1 MTTTL
6 IGSKAI
12 KHHFPDF
19 PREPN
24 DVDFFSPHNR
34 EQLELPNAT
43 KRVETFWHEDLA
55 KWGWKDIATPDEL
68 YTIKVSHAFWELK
81 NGSWSKHMMDI
92 LFLQSKGATLI
103 PELYKIL
110 YKIWEDTHGKKKVNL
125 EADPE
130 TFFNDKIVKRVYDHD
145 SIHESVAYYDRPLFE
160 RILRDDSD
168 VAVDKSKWDAMD
180 HEDKLKMVRE
190 EIYATALE
198 RKLVP
203 SDYTSSPGA
212 AYNWTL
218 QKTIT
223 SLTKGWFALFV
234 VENFKDL
241 TKADVDYVKRHRDN
255 AHMLR
260 PYK

>member
-1 MTTTL
+1 MTHVL
-6 IGSKAI
+6 VGSKAMYHWFEDARSQKDI
-12 KHHFPDF
+12 DY
-19 PREPN
+19 
-24 DVDFFSPHNR
+24 FSD
-34 EQLELPNAT
+34 ELHGYT
-43 KRVETFWHEDLA
+43 EEDGTRIETFWHPDLDRWN
-55 KWGWKDIATPDEL
+55 WGPVASANEL
-68 YTIKVSHAFWELK
+68 YTIKVSHSFWELK

-92 LFLQSKGATLI
+92 LFLQSKGAILI

-110 YKIWEDTHGKKKVNL
+110 YKIWEETHGKKKVNL

-145 SIHESVAYYDRPLFE
+145 SIHESVAYYHRPLFE

-203 SDYTSSPGA
+203 SDYKSSPGA

-218 QKTIT
+218 RKTIT

-241 TKADVDYVKRHRDN
+241 TKADIDYVKRHRDN

>member
-1 MTTTL
+1 MITVL
-6 IGSKAI
+6 IGSSAM
-12 KHHFPDF
+12 KHHFPDS
-19 PREPN
+19 REPKDIDYFCDEFQSTSVN
-24 DVDFFSPHNR
+24 GKIRDER
-34 EQLELPNAT
+34 
-43 KRVETFWHEDLA
+43 FWHPDLVLWP
-55 KWGWKDIATPDEL
+55 WGEIATPDEL

-81 NGSWSKHMMDI
+81 NRSWDKHMMDI
-92 LFLQSKGATLI
+92 LFLQSKGAKLI
-103 PELYKIL
+103 PELYAIL

-125 EADPE
+125 EAEPDE
-130 TFFNDKIVKRVYDHD
+130 FFNDKIVKRVFDHD

-160 RILRDDSD
+160 RILRDNSD

-218 QKTIT
+218 RKTIT

-241 TKADVDYVKRHRDN
+241 TKADVDYVKRHKDN
-255 AHMLR
+255 AHKLR

>member
-1 MTTTL
+1 MTNTL
-6 IGSKAI
+6 IGSLAMRT
-12 KHHFPDF
+12 HFPDS
-19 PREPN
+19 REPKDIDYFGDN
-24 DVDFFSPHNR
+24 SPASFTIYG
-34 EQLELPNAT
+34 EGI
-43 KRVETFWHEDLA
+43 KVESFWHPDLA
-55 KWGWKDIATPDEL
+55 QWNWGTIATPDEL

-81 NGSWSKHMMDI
+81 NKSWNKHMMDV
-92 LFLQSKGATLI
+92 LFLQSKGAKLI

-110 YKIWEDTHGKKKVNL
+110 YKVWEDTHGKKKVNL
-125 EADPE
+125 ESDPDD
-130 TFFNDKIVKRVYDHD
+130 FFNDTVVKRIYDHD
-145 SIHESVAYYDRPLFE
+145 SLHESVAYYDRPLFE

-168 VAVDKSKWDAMD
+168 VAVDKSKWEALS

-198 RKLVP
+198 RKIIP
-203 SDYTSSPGA
+203 SDYTASAGA

-218 QKTIT
+218 RKTIT

-241 TKADVDYVKRHRDN
+241 TRADVDYVKRHKAN
-255 AHMLR
+255 SHMLR

>member
-1 MTTTL
+1 MTEVL
-6 IGSKAI
+6 VGSKAMY
-12 KHHFPDF
+12 HW
-19 PREPN
+19 
-24 DVDFFSPHNR
+24 FSDAR
-34 EQLELPNAT
+34 AQKDIDYFSDESQST
-43 KRVETFWHEDLA
+43 TTTGGTRVETFWHPNLDRWN
-55 KWGWKDIATPDEL
+55 WGPVASPNEL

-81 NGSWSKHMMDI
+81 NGSWNKHMMDVM
-92 LFLQSKGATLI
+92 FLQSKGAVLI
-103 PELYKIL
+103 PELYDIL
-110 YKIWEDTHGKKKVNL
+110 YKIWEEVHGKKKVNL
-125 EADPE
+125 EADPDE
-130 TFFNDKIVKRVYDHD
+130 FFNDKIVKRIFDHD

-160 RILRDDSD
+160 RILRDNSD
-168 VAVDKSKWDAMD
+168 VAVDKSKWDALA

-190 EIYATALE
+190 EVYATALE

-203 SDYTSSPGA
+203 TGYKYSAGK

-241 TKADVDYVKRHRDN
+241 TRADVDYVQRHKDN
-255 AHMLR
+255 AHKLR

>member
-1 MTTTL
+1 MKPVL

-12 KHHFPDF
+12 KDSFPDF
-19 PREPN
+19 PREPK
-24 DVDFFSPHNR
+24 DLDYFSKDLAEPTKVDG
-34 EQLELPNAT
+34 L
-43 KRVETFWHEDLA
+43 KIETFYHPDLE
-55 KWGWKDIATPDEL
+55 KWDWSSGIASPDEL

-81 NGSWSKHMMDI
+81 NGSWSKHMMDV
-92 LFLQSKGATLI
+92 LFLQSKGAKLI

-110 YKIWEDTHGKKKVNL
+110 YKVWEDTHGKKKVNL

-130 TFFNDKIVKRVYDHD
+130 EFFNDKIVKRIYDHD

-168 VAVDKSKWDAMD
+168 VAVDKSKWDALD

-203 SDYTSSPGA
+203 TDYKASAGA

-218 QKTIT
+218 RKTIT

>member
-1 MTTTL
+1 MDTL
-6 IGSKAI
+6 IGSTAI
-12 KHHFPDF
+12 KYHFPDF
-19 PREPN
+19 PREPQ
-24 DVDFFSPHNR
+24 DVDYFSPKK
-34 EQLELPNAT
+34 LIGPDGG
-43 KRVETFWHEDLA
+43 KKVETFWHEDLQGA
-55 KWGWKDIATPDEL
+55 FSGIIADPDEL

-81 NGSWSKHMMDI
+81 NGTWSKHMMDV
-92 LFLQSKGATLI
+92 LFLQSKGAKLI

-110 YKIWEDTHGKKKVNL
+110 YKVWEDTHGKKKVNL

-218 QKTIT
+218 RKTIT

-241 TKADVDYVKRHRDN
+241 TKADVDYVKRHKDN
-255 AHMLR
+255 AHKLR

>member
-1 MTTTL
+1 MTHVL
-6 IGSKAI
+6 IGSKALY
-12 KHHFPDF
+12 HWFPDA
-19 PREPN
+19 RAQK
-24 DVDFFSPHNR
+24 DIDYFSD
-34 EQLELPNAT
+34 ELNGYVTEDGA
-43 KRVETFWHEDLA
+43 RIETFWHSNLDQWN
-55 KWGWKDIATPDEL
+55 WGPVASPDEL
-68 YTIKVSHAFWELK
+68 YTIKVSHAFWELH
-81 NGSWSKHMMDI
+81 GTWSKHMMDV
-92 LFLQSKGATLI
+92 LFLQSKGAKLI

-110 YKIWEDTHGKKKVNL
+110 YKVWEDTHGKKKVNL

-130 TFFNDKIVKRVYDHD
+130 TFFNDKIVKRIFDHD

-160 RILRDDSD
+160 SILRDNSD
-168 VAVDKSKWDAMD
+168 VAVDKSKWEALA

-203 SDYTSSPGA
+203 SAYTSSPGA

-218 QKTIT
+218 RKTIT

-241 TKADVDYVKRHRDN
+241 TKADVDYVQRHKDN
-255 AHMLR
+255 AHKLR

>member
-1 MTTTL
+1 MTTVL
-6 IGSKAI
+6 IGSVAI
-12 KHHFPDF
+12 REHFPDF
-19 PREPN
+19 NRESK
-24 DVDFFSPHNR
+24 DVDFFTDGEAPTNYGT
-34 EQLELPNAT
+34 LP
-43 KRVETFWHEDLA
+43 VETFWHPDLA
-55 KWGWKDIATPDEL
+55 KWDWKDLVASPDEL

-81 NGSWSKHMMDI
+81 NGSWSKHMMDV
-92 LFLQSKGATLI
+92 LFLQKKGAKLI

-110 YKIWEDTHGKKKVNL
+110 YKVWEDTHGKKKVNL

-130 TFFNDKIVKRVYDHD
+130 EFFNDKIVKRVYDHD

-203 SDYTSSPGA
+203 SDYKSSPGA

-218 QKTIT
+218 RKTIT

>member
-1 MTTTL
+1 MTHVL
-6 IGSKAI
+6 IGSKAMYHWFEDARSQKDIDYFSDEI
-12 KHHFPDF
+12 KAYTTEDG
-19 PREPN
+19 
-24 DVDFFSPHNR
+24 
-34 EQLELPNAT
+34 T
-43 KRVETFWHEDLA
+43 RVETFWHPDLD
-55 KWGWKDIATPDEL
+55 KWNWGPVASPNEL

-81 NGSWSKHMMDI
+81 NGSWSKHMMDV

-110 YKIWEDTHGKKKVNL
+110 YKVWEETHGKKKVNL

-130 TFFNDKIVKRVYDHD
+130 EFFNDKIVKRVYDHD

-168 VAVDKSKWDAMD
+168 VAVDKSKWDVMD

-203 SDYTSSPGA
+203 SDYKSSPGA

-218 QKTIT
+218 RKTIT

-255 AHMLR
+255 SHMLR

>member
-1 MTTTL
+1 MTPTL
-6 IGSKAI
+6 VGSRAMKY
-12 KHHFPDF
+12 HFPDS
-19 PREPN
+19 REPK
-24 DVDFFSPHNR
+24 DTDFFGNISEEELETLSTDSSKLEAFWHDD
-34 EQLELPNAT
+34 LELWNFGP
-43 KRVETFWHEDLA
+43 
-55 KWGWKDIATPDEL
+55 IAAPDEL

-81 NGSWSKHMMDI
+81 NGSWNKHMMDI
-92 LFLQSKGATLI
+92 MFLQSKGAKLI

-110 YKIWEDTHGKKKVNL
+110 YKIWEDVHGKKKVNL

-130 TFFNDKIVKRVYDHD
+130 MFFNDKIVKRVYDHD

-168 VAVDKSKWDAMD
+168 VAVDKSKWDALD

-190 EIYATALE
+190 EVYATALE

-203 SDYTSSPGA
+203 SNYTSSRGA
-212 AYNWTL
+212 AYTWTL
-218 QKTIT
+218 RKTIT

-241 TKADVDYVKRHRDN
+241 TKADVDYVQRHKDN
-255 AHMLR
+255 AHKLR

>member
-1 MTTTL
+1 MTVTL
-6 IGSKAI
+6 IGSLAMLT
-12 KHHFPDF
+12 HFRDS
-19 PREPN
+19 REVK
-24 DVDFFSPHNR
+24 DVDYFAEETPAS
-34 EQLELPNAT
+34 AT
-43 KRVETFWHEDLA
+43 IDGTLIKTESFWHPDLA
-55 KWGWKDIATPDEL
+55 LWNWGTVATPDEL

-81 NGSWSKHMMDI
+81 NNSWNKHMMDVM
-92 LFLQSKGATLI
+92 FLQSKGAKLI
-103 PELYKIL
+103 PELYAIL

-125 EADPE
+125 EADPDE
-130 TFFNDKIVKRVYDHD
+130 FFNDKIVKRIYDHD

-160 RILRDDSD
+160 RILRDNSD
-168 VAVDKSKWDAMD
+168 VAVDKSKWEALD

-203 SDYTSSPGA
+203 TDYQYSAGR

-218 QKTIT
+218 RKTIT

-241 TKADVDYVKRHRDN
+241 TKADVDYVQRHKDN
-255 AHMLR
+255 SHMLR

>member
-1 MTTTL
+1 MITL
-6 IGSKAI
+6 IGSAALKE
-12 KHHFPDF
+12 HFPDLTRK
-19 PREPN
+19 PKDR
-24 DVDFFSPHNR
+24 DYFSASA
-34 EQLELPNAT
+34 LPQDGFVGSNE
-43 KRVETFWHEDLA
+43 RIETFWHDDLSLWD
-55 KWGWKDIATPDEL
+55 WGSIATPDEL

-81 NGSWSKHMMDI
+81 NRSWSKHMMDV
-92 LFLQSKGATLI
+92 LFLQSKGAKLI

-110 YKIWEDTHGKKKVNL
+110 YKVWEDTHGKKKVNL
-125 EADPE
+125 EADPDE
-130 TFFNDKIVKRVYDHD
+130 FFNDKIVKRIFDHD

-160 RILRDDSD
+160 RILRDNSD

-241 TKADVDYVKRHRDN
+241 TKADVDYVQRHKDN